1 VAGAVLPVVR
11 RRKPPVMR
19 VMPATP
25 RPERESVMSI
35 SASLVKDLRDRTGAG
50 MMECKKALVDA
61 NGNLEAAVELLRTR
75 GQAKAEKKAG
85 RIAAEG
91 QILTAASPQG
101 NVTAILEVNCE
112 TDFVAKDDNFQ
123 RFARAA
129 AELAAASQPASVDDL
144 MAGRL
149 PAGGTLEDARKDLVA
164 KIGENI
170 GVRRMEFV
178 RPTATLATYFHGT
191 RIGVLVDV
199 EGGDADLG
207 RDLAMHVAASNPRY
221 LTPDEVPESL
231 RANERRILTEQAAGE
246 GKPPEI
252 VAKMVEGRLRKFL
265 NEIALVG
272 QPFVKDPDTS
282 IAKLLKDRGAKVHRF
297 VRFEVGEGIEKKQEN
312 IAEAVAAM
320 NTQA

>member
-1 VAGAVLPVVR
+1 
-11 RRKPPVMR
+11 
-19 VMPATP
+19 
-25 RPERESVMSI
+25 MSI
-35 SASLVKDLRDRTGAG
+35 SANLVKDLRERTGAG
-50 MMECKKALVDA
+50 MMECKKALVDSS
-61 NGNLEAAVELLRTR
+61 GDIDAAVELLRTR

-91 QILTAASPQG
+91 QILTAVSAAG
-101 NVTAILEVNCE
+101 DVTAIMEVNCE
-112 TDFVAKDDNFQ
+112 TDFVAKDENFQ

-129 AELAAASQPASVDDL
+129 AELAAREQPATVEQL
-144 MAGRL
+144 MALRL
-149 PAGGTLEDARKDLVA
+149 PEGQSLEEARRDLVA

-170 GVRRMEFV
+170 GIRRFEYV
-178 RPTATLATYFHGT
+178 RPAGKLAGYFHGT

-207 RDLAMHVAASNPRY
+207 RDLAMHIAASNPRY
-221 LTPDEVPESL
+221 LSPDEVPETL

-252 VAKMVEGRLRKFL
+252 VAKMVEGRLRKYL

-282 IAKLLKDRGAKVHRF
+282 IAKLLKDRGARVHRF
-297 VRFEVGEGIEKKQEN
+297 VRLEVGEGIEKKSEN

-320 NTQA
+320 HSQG